1 MSMFALFKDRTEAGR
16 MLAERLRD
24 KAGPGSVVL
33 ALPRGGVPV
42 AYEVAMALGAELDV
56 LPVRKLGVPGQPELA
71 MGAIAPAGALF
82 VDHEIMRSAH
92 VSQAQFKAILAE
104 EQAELAHEI
113 MRSAHVSQAQFK
125 AILAEEQAELAR
137 REALYRGNR
146 APTDVQGKQVI
157 VIDDGM
163 ATGATLRA
171 ALHALRRWNPA
182 RIVVALPVAPL
193 GGETQ
198 LDDLADDFVCVA
210 QPTLFFSVGQHYE
223 EFEQTSDDE
232 VRQLLARA
240 SDR

>member
-104 EQAELAHEI
+104 EQAELA
-113 MRSAHVSQAQFK
+113 
-125 AILAEEQAELAR
+125 R

-171 ALHALRRWNPA
+171 ALHALRRRNPA

>member
-82 VDHEIMRSAH
+82 VD
-92 VSQAQFKAILAE
+92 
-104 EQAELAHEI
+104 HEI

>member
-104 EQAELAHEI
+104 EQAELA
-113 MRSAHVSQAQFK
+113 
-125 AILAEEQAELAR
+125 R

-171 ALHALRRWNPA
+171 ALHALRRRNPA

-210 QPTLFFSVGQHYE
+210 QPTLFLSVGQHYE